1 MRFWRKLLGKSEPPN
16 NNEKGEKRVAVPG
29 SERDKQ
35 KRTAASDTP
44 LTYKQLLTVAQ
55 NDPRQADFETLRLTY
70 AQENPY
76 NPDARLAR
84 NERLEGI
91 LADSVQMVQQGS
103 LIQAQ
108 QTIGRAL
115 QENYLYIKA
124 HMAAAVIH
132 DALGDEAQ
140 LAYHQAWVQGLLDSI
155 LSSGDGRS
163 HETAFVVID
172 ISEEYDVLR
181 RLGVQPGWQR
191 LSFYE
196 GGLYD
201 VLTVITP
208 QTGDSSELY
217 FRLEWG
223 CQPQAPTPPDA
234 PPAIPAVATANL
246 GGERWAQLEDALQR
260 VVDEAAAGNTDFC
273 VTVASKTDP
282 SAWFQITWDS
292 LNFAYPMT
300 TEPLAT
306 ITGMYIGLPDEAL
319 LLGYE
324 PGSYATLENESR
336 DSSMLADFI
345 GHYFQAVF
353 QITLNDK
360 TATIEAENL

>member
-1 MRFWRKLLGKSEPPN
+1 
-16 NNEKGEKRVAVPG
+16 
-29 SERDKQ
+29 
-35 KRTAASDTP
+35 
-44 LTYKQLLTVAQ
+44 
-55 NDPRQADFETLRLTY
+55 
-70 AQENPY
+70 
-76 NPDARLAR
+76 
-84 NERLEGI
+84 
-91 LADSVQMVQQGS
+91 
-103 LIQAQ
+103 
-108 QTIGRAL
+108 
-115 QENYLYIKA
+115 
-124 HMAAAVIH
+124 
-132 DALGDEAQ
+132 
-140 LAYHQAWVQGLLDSI
+140 LDSI

-181 RLGVQPGWQR
+181 RLGLQPAGQR
-191 LSFYE
+191 LSFHKS
-196 GGLYD
+196 GICD

-223 CQPQAPTPPDA
+223 RQPQASTQADTPPA
-234 PPAIPAVATANL
+234 MPAVATANL

-260 VVDEAAAGNTDFC
+260 VVDEAATGNTDFC
-273 VTVASKTDP
+273 VTVESKTDP

-306 ITGMYIGLPDEAL
+306 ITGLNIGLPDEAV

-324 PGSYATLENESR
+324 PGSYATLESESR
-336 DSSMLADFI
+336 DSAVLADFI
-345 GHYFQAVF
+345 AHYFQAVF
-353 QITLNDK
+353 QITLNEK